1 MMSESQTVSA
11 NNGDDAHWSS
21 ETIAV
26 FVSIMYDEV
35 IQGNLVGAN
44 FTNAKWTNIYMKM
57 QNVCPLQVYTVKQ
70 LQGKFTRFKV
80 KWKKYY
86 NLLNSQTGM
95 GWDDATNMV
104 TGTEEQW
111 ARWLE
116 ANPRDASLRRN
127 GCPHYRELTTIF
139 APHTAT
145 GGMAR
150 ASTQPPMSR
159 GARRQRED
167 AFLGRG
173 SPSLVDDNEEEG
185 SDNSTSPQTQPVF
198 SQGYY
203 HPGGSSSRQRKGG
216 ERAVV
221 SALNTWERFTEKV
234 SSGCD
239 PTATTTVEM
248 CIDKLN
254 EIPDLPEQEFYAAC
268 KKLEDPVRRR
278 MDNEDDHVDDVNE
291 INDRVSNVENDVYDD
306 AIPNQYLI
314 DQVNAGMQNFM
325 YYYNGPLKRSFANIF
340 KTPYRTSNQKGLD
353 WLNELL
359 VGHEDRF
366 KDNLRMTRETFLLLC
381 HKIRKTDTEV
391 QWEENAGPS
400 QFARVPEL
408 SDNDLWQQSMLR
420 DAIAQQLWDAPNHH
434 G

>member
-1 MMSESQTVSA
+1 MMSDSQTVST

-21 ETIAV
+21 ETIAA

-44 FTNAKWTNIYMKM
+44 FTNAN
-57 QNVCPLQVYTVKQ
+57 
-70 LQGKFTRFKV
+70 
-80 KWKKYY
+80 
-86 NLLNSQTGM
+86 QTGM

-116 ANPRDASLRRN
+116 PNPRDASLRRN
-127 GCPHYRELTTIF
+127 GCPHYQELTTIF
-139 APHTAT
+139 EPHTAT

-150 ASTQPPMSR
+150 ASTQPPMPR

-185 SDNSTSPQTQPVF
+185 
-198 SQGYY
+198 
-203 HPGGSSSRQRKGG
+203 G

-239 PTATTTVEM
+239 PTTTTTVEM

-254 EIPDLPEQEFYAAC
+254 EMPDLPEQEFYAAC

-278 MDNEDDHVDDVNE
+278 MFLK
-291 INDRVSNVENDVYDD
+291 
-306 AIPNQYLI
+306 IPPNRRRGYL
-314 DQVNAGMQNFM
+314 DSL
-325 YYYNGPLKRSFANIF
+325 P
-340 KTPYRTSNQKGLD
+340 
-353 WLNELL
+353 
-359 VGHEDRF
+359 
-366 KDNLRMTRETFLLLC
+366 
-381 HKIRKTDTEV
+381 
-391 QWEENAGPS
+391 
-400 QFARVPEL
+400 
-408 SDNDLWQQSMLR
+408 
-420 DAIAQQLWDAPNHH
+420 
-434 G
+434 

>member
-1 MMSESQTVSA
+1 MMSGSQTVSA

-21 ETIAV
+21 ETIAA

-70 LQGKFTRFKV
+70 LQGKFTRLKV

-127 GCPHYRELTTIF
+127 VCPHYRELTTIF

-150 ASTQPPMSR
+150 ASTQPPMPR

-203 HPGGSSSRQRKGG
+203 HPGGSTSRQRKGG

-221 SALNTWERFTEKV
+221 SALNTWECFTEKV

-278 MDNEDDHVDDVNE
+278 MFLK
-291 INDRVSNVENDVYDD
+291 
-306 AIPNQYLI
+306 IPPNRRRGYL
-314 DQVNAGMQNFM
+314 DSL
-325 YYYNGPLKRSFANIF
+325 P
-340 KTPYRTSNQKGLD
+340 
-353 WLNELL
+353 
-359 VGHEDRF
+359 
-366 KDNLRMTRETFLLLC
+366 
-381 HKIRKTDTEV
+381 
-391 QWEENAGPS
+391 
-400 QFARVPEL
+400 
-408 SDNDLWQQSMLR
+408 
-420 DAIAQQLWDAPNHH
+420 
-434 G
+434 